1 LYAVLFAAIFGAT
14 LGFLILNL
22 QIVIA
27 AIKSPMLIVGTMVI
41 CLPALFTFNVL
52 LGSKLCLKQTAAILS
67 MATYIIAIVLISL
80 APIMLFFIVSTNS
93 KNFVLLLTVI
103 AFGIAG
109 LFGVKMLWSG
119 MNYLTERSGYQ
130 PNRQIVRTWTLIY
143 IFVGTQLAWILRL
156 FIGSAGELIIFRQI
170 EENFY
175 QAVFQV
181 IVNLLTGG

>member
-1 LYAVLFAAIFGAT
+1 
-14 LGFLILNL
+14 
-22 QIVIA
+22 
-27 AIKSPMLIVGTMVI
+27 
-41 CLPALFTFNVL
+41 
-52 LGSKLCLKQTAAILS
+52 
-67 MATYIIAIVLISL
+67 
-80 APIMLFFIVSTNS
+80 
-93 KNFVLLLTVI
+93 
-103 AFGIAG
+103 
-109 LFGVKMLWSG
+109 